1 MWLQNHDKEAEEQR
15 IEEIIK
21 ETSKLQI
28 INNEPLDEYNNIKTS
43 LNNKDNQ
50 IIDNINNN
58 KLLIFQL
65 MMIKKIM
72 KLHLKLEKKLN
83 LEPQNSQFK
92 VKSLKKSLF

>member
-1 MWLQNHDKEAEEQR
+1 LWLQNHDKEAEEER

-65 MMIKKIM
+65 MMIMKIM
-72 KLHLKLEKKLN
+72 KLRLKLEKNRIWNPKTR
-83 LEPQNSQFK
+83 NSK
-92 VKSLKKSLF
+92 

>member
-1 MWLQNHDKEAEEQR
+1 MWLQNHDKEAEEER

-58 KLLIFQL
+58 KLLKFQL
-65 MMIKKIM
+65 MMIMKIM
-72 KLHLKLEKKLN
+72 KLKLKQEKKRIWN
-83 LEPQNSQFK
+83 PKTRN
-92 VKSLKKSLF
+92 

>member
-1 MWLQNHDKEAEEQR
+1 MWLQNHDKEAEEER

-58 KLLIFQL
+58 KLLKFQL
-65 MMIKKIM
+65 MMIMKIM
-72 KLHLKLEKKLN
+72 KLRLKLEKNRIWNPKTR
-83 LEPQNSQFK
+83 NSK
-92 VKSLKKSLF
+92 

>member
-28 INNEPLDEYNNIKTS
+28 INNEHLDEYNNIKTS

-58 KLLIFQL
+58 KLLKFQL
-65 MMIKKIM
+65 MMIMKIM
-72 KLHLKLEKKLN
+72 KLRLKLEKNRIWNPKTRN
-83 LEPQNSQFK
+83 
-92 VKSLKKSLF
+92 

>member
-1 MWLQNHDKEAEEQR
+1 MWLQKHDKEVEEQR

-28 INNEPLDEYNNIKTS
+28 INNKPLDEYNNIKIS

-65 MMIKKIM
+65 MMIMKIM
-72 KLHLKLEKKLN
+72 KLRLKQEKKRIWN
-83 LEPQNSQFK
+83 PKTRNSK
-92 VKSLKKSLF
+92 